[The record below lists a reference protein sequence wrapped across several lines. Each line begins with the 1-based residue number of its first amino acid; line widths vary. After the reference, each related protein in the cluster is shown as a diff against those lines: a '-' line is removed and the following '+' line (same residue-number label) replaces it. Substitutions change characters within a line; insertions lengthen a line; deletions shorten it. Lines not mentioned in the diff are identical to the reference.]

1 MQATLPQPS
10 TETGSLSRKFGFF
23 LIAPMTALI
32 IATLILAF
40 VVASYQ
46 NRHSER
52 IYTGVSIAGIDV
64 SELNQAEAATA
75 LTTQIGS
82 AQSNQ
87 ITFTDPNTGQTWTN
101 TPAELGL
108 GVDLDA
114 TIEAAFA
121 IGRSGSPISQMQE
134 MFQTWYYGRSL
145 SPILV
150 LDEGILNNTLNE
162 MAGDIDQAAANAELA
177 VNGETAVYS
186 PSQVGFVL
194 DQADLHN
201 RLLPALMAFQ
211 PAQIELLV
219 HEVAPVINDSATT
232 STAIQHT
239 YSNPVT
245 FYLQA
250 PLDEHDLTAVTLS
263 PEQLASWLRA
273 DVNATATGQL
283 QHNVFVDENAMR
295 QWLSQ
300 FAAELYREPVNARF
314 YFDDNTEE
322 LVLVAPHINGRELDI
337 DATIA
342 TFQEQVNTP
351 NRSIPFVVKDIVP
364 LANKDATAA
373 ELGITGLV
381 TETTTWF
388 YGSTDERKHNIARSA
403 ANFYGI
409 VIAPGEEFS
418 FNKYLGS
425 ISEAEGYT
433 QGFIIINGQT
443 VEGIGGGVCQVSTT
457 LYQTAF
463 NSGFPITERLPH
475 GYMLGYYN
483 DGEGPG
489 MDATIFSPLV
499 DMKFINNTE
508 YHLLIENYYNEEL
521 EALTFKFYSTNLG
534 RRVEK
539 EVLPWENVTEIP
551 SPDQDRWEYNED
563 LEPGTVFQLDWAT
576 EGADVYVQRTV
587 YNADGV
593 LIGDQTFASNYI
605 PVPNVFQYGPG
616 VEPYDYS
623 LVPPD
628 DK

>member
-1 MQATLPQPS
+1 MQASLPQPS
-10 TETGSLSRKFGFF
+10 IETGSLSRKIGFF
-23 LIAPMTALI
+23 LIPPLTGLI
-32 IATLILAF
+32 IASLILAF
-40 VVASYQ
+40 IVASYQ
-46 NRHSER
+46 SRHSEK
-52 IYTGVSIAGIDV
+52 IYTGVTIAGIDL
-64 SELNQAEAATA
+64 SAMSQGDASTA
-75 LTTQIGS
+75 LAARLNNENSGQIK
-82 AQSNQ
+82 
-87 ITFTDPNTGQTWTN
+87 FTLPVTGQSWEK

-108 GVDLDA
+108 DVDLAA
-114 TIEAAFA
+114 TVELAFA
-121 IGRSGSPISQMQE
+121 VGRSGTPFTQIQE
-134 MFQTWYYGRSL
+134 MFATWYYGRSL
-145 SPILV
+145 FPVLV
-150 LDEGILNNTLNE
+150 LDEDKLNGALNE
-162 MAGDIDQAAANAELA
+162 LASNINLEAANAQLA
-177 VNGETAVYS
+177 VNGETAVYT
-186 PSQVGFVL
+186 PSQVGLVL
-194 DQADLHN
+194 DQADL
-201 RLLPALMAFQ
+201 RSRMLPALMAFQ
-211 PAQIELLV
+211 SAEIELLV
-219 HEVAPVINDSATT
+219 HEIAPTINDPVDVST
-232 STAIQHT
+232 SILHT

-250 PLDEHDLTAVTLS
+250 PLDENDLTAVTLS
-263 PEQLASWLRA
+263 PDQLSSWLRA
-273 DVNATATGQL
+273 DVSETAAGQL
-283 QHNVFVDENAMR
+283 QHNVFVDENALR

-300 FAAELYREPVNARF
+300 YIAALYREPVNARF

-322 LVLVAPHINGRELDI
+322 LVLVAPHVNGRELDI

-342 TFQEQVNTP
+342 AFQIQVNTP
-351 NRSIPFVVKDIVP
+351 NRSVPFVVKDIVP
-364 LANKDATAA
+364 LVNKDATAV

-388 YGSTDERKHNIARSA
+388 YGSTDERKHNIARAA

-425 ISEAEGYT
+425 ISEADGYT

-443 VEGIGGGVCQVSTT
+443 VKGIGGGVCQVSTT

-521 EALTFKFYSTNLG
+521 EALTFKFYSTNLS
-534 RRVEK
+534 RRIEK
-539 EVLPWENVTEIP
+539 EVLPWENVTDIP
-551 SPDQDRWEYNED
+551 GSDQDRWEYNED
-563 LEPGTVFQLDWAT
+563 LEPGTVIQIDWAT

-593 LIGDQTFASNYI
+593 LIGDQIFASNYI

-623 LVPPD
+623 LVPD
-628 DK
+628 EN